1 MTNWR
6 RCSTT
11 RRTRPSLCRCND
23 ERNCIEDE
31 AVVAAVQRVGA
42 ELVAQEAYLTALDQ
56 QMGDGDLGITLSKI
70 GLALQEFA
78 AATPVDSDLG
88 KWLGKA
94 GMAAN
99 KAGSSSFGTLLAT
112 ALMRGGKAV
121 TGKAALTGEDLAAMF
136 AAADAGVQE
145 RGKAQ
150 PGDKTVIDAMHPA
163 ADAFAAAIDAG
174 QSLGDAGASGADRRR
189 DLAATASH
197 RCAARS
203 GAPVGSA
210 NAPRARSIPA
220 ARRSW

>member
-1 MTNWR
+1 MSETVT
-6 RCSTT
+6 S
-11 RRTRPSLCRCND
+11 
-23 ERNCIEDE
+23 E

-42 ELVAQEAYLTALDQ
+42 ELVAQEGYLTSLDQ

-78 AATPVDSDLG
+78 AATPVEDDIG

-112 ALMRGGKAV
+112 ALMRGGRAV
-121 TGKAALTGEDLAAMF
+121 MGKATLTGADLAAMF

-150 PGDKTVIDAMHPA
+150 PGDKTVIDALHPA
-163 ADAFAAAIDAG
+163 AQAFAAAFDAE
-174 QSLGDAGASGADRRR
+174 QSLREAGEAA
-189 DLAATASH
+189 LAAAKVGRDSVTPLRSRIGRASW
-197 RCAARS
+197 
-203 GAPVGSA
+203 VGERTEGKVDPGCEA
-210 NAPRARSIPA
+210 FVVMLRTVLA
-220 ARRSW
+220 

>member
-1 MTNWR
+1 MSEIVT
-6 RCSTT
+6 S
-11 RRTRPSLCRCND
+11 
-23 ERNCIEDE
+23 E

-42 ELVAQEAYLTALDQ
+42 ELVAQEAYLTSLDQ

-78 AATPVDSDLG
+78 AATPVEGDLG

-112 ALMRGGKAV
+112 ALMRGGKTV

-163 ADAFAAAIDAG
+163 AEAFAAAIGAG
-174 QSLGDAGASGADRRR
+174 QSLREAGQAALVAAEAGRDHVTPLRSKIGRASWVGERTEGKVDPGCEAFVVMLRTL
-189 DLAATASH
+189 LA
-197 RCAARS
+197 
-203 GAPVGSA
+203 
-210 NAPRARSIPA
+210 
-220 ARRSW
+220 

>member
-1 MTNWR
+1 M
-6 RCSTT
+6 SEIV
-11 RRTRPSLCRCND
+11 SS
-23 ERNCIEDE
+23 E

-78 AATPVDSDLG
+78 ATPVDGDLG

-163 ADAFAAAIDAG
+163 AHAFAAAIDAG
-174 QSLGDAGASGADRRR
+174 QSLGDAGAAALTAAESGR
-189 DLAATASH
+189 DSVTPLRSKIGRASWVGERTEGKVDPGCEAFVVMLRTLLA
-197 RCAARS
+197 
-203 GAPVGSA
+203 
-210 NAPRARSIPA
+210 
-220 ARRSW
+220 